1 MPADI
6 EQDVSLHKDVIEQK
20 DNSVRNYK
28 QISRYDMHVFFFLLL
43 KLEDLVLLVTK
54 LLQDTCELTLVL
66 GADLSTRD
74 RLVHSGGTAD
84 EELDVLR
91 LRLRKNSLQQFLRD
105 VALTLRPALR
115 GVVKEMEDLESL
127 GIGVLELTELLAEKN
142 VVLVDVA
149 VDERDLGF
157 VLGVGEDLAGQLVH
171 GGDTSTASNQGNL
184 LVLVSLPGILGK
196 GTLEVKS
203 VAGLKAVDVV

>member
-1 MPADI
+1 
-6 EQDVSLHKDVIEQK
+6 
-20 DNSVRNYK
+20 
-28 QISRYDMHVFFFLLL
+28 MHVFFFPLL
-43 KLEDLVLLVTK
+43 KLEDLVLLITK

-66 GADLSTRD
+66 GADLSTRN

-105 VALTLRPALR
+105 VALTLSPVLR
-115 GVVKEMEDLESL
+115 RVVKEMEDLESL

-149 VDERDLGF
+149 VDERDLGL

-171 GGDTSTASNQGNL
+171 GGDTSTPSNQGNL
-184 LVLVSLPGILGK
+184 LVLVSLPGVLGK
-196 GTLEVKS
+196 GALEVKS